1 MHRIVIIILGLL
13 FVLPFPLSAQS
24 AKESLTLEEAIRLS
38 LENNLTLKQQEDRI
52 RQAEAELKI
61 QKTGYLPSLNLGSS
75 YSYTSELASLQLPF
89 SVPGVGAVT
98 IDAGTKNRYDLNA
111 TINQPL
117 FTGFRIRNLTRA
129 AEQQMQESHSQ
140 KQMARN
146 SILLNTHN
154 IYYAAQLNLLQ
165 QNILS
170 SSITRGEQDL
180 QSVKNF
186 LAAGQVSPF
195 DTMKVANHV
204 LNLKTQFQSLQHQQA
219 IILSQLA
226 YILNINNIASV
237 KPVDLNNIPQNLET
251 FDYYENAALKSRPEL
266 SRIQNQIAAQQYR
279 RKALRSGFL
288 PQVYGQASYHYSK
301 PGVNF
306 FKDEWMNYYTLGIS
320 LNWELWNWGKTRNQ
334 VRQAQ
339 YATSILTTE
348 QEKFVESVKQDVKQA
363 YQSLLSDRDQI
374 YMTTKL
380 VDQEKERYRI
390 TREKYQQGLATTIDL
405 SDAENSLTVAELQLQ
420 QSYINWL
427 KDKANMRYLTGTI
440 YQSD

>member
-1 MHRIVIIILGLL
+1 MYRIVIIILGLL
-13 FVLPFPLSAQS
+13 VVLQLPVLAQTVRQN
-24 AKESLTLEEAIRLS
+24 LTLEEAIRLS
-38 LENNLTLKQQEDRI
+38 LENNLTLMQQEDRI

-75 YSYTSELASLQLPF
+75 YNYTSELASLELPF
-89 SVPGVGAVT
+89 SIPGVGAVT

-117 FTGFRIRNLTRA
+117 FTGFRIRNLNKA
-129 AEQQMQESHSQ
+129 AEQQMKESYSQ
-140 KQMARN
+140 NQIARN
-146 SILLNTHN
+146 SILLNTHDV
-154 IYYAAQLNLLQ
+154 YYAAQLNLLQ

-180 QSVKNF
+180 QLVKNF
-186 LAAGQVSPF
+186 LQAGQVSPF

-204 LNLKTQFQSLQHQQA
+204 LNLNTQFQSLQHQQI

-226 YILNINNIASV
+226 YILNIQSISSI
-237 KPVDLNNIPQNLET
+237 KPVDLKNIPLSLET
-251 FDYYENAALKSRPEL
+251 FEYYKNAALKSRPEL
-266 SRIQNQIAAQQYR
+266 SQIRNQIAAQQYR
-279 RKALRSGFL
+279 RNALRSGFL
-288 PQVYGQASYHYSK
+288 PQVYGQASYHYAR

-306 FKDEWMNYYTLGIS
+306 FKDEWMNYYTVGIS

-339 YATSILTTE
+339 YTTSILTTE
-348 QEKFVESVKQDVKQA
+348 QEKLIESVKQDMKQA
-363 YQSLLSDRDQI
+363 YESLFSDRDQI

-427 KDKANMRYLTGTI
+427 KDQVNMRYLTGTI
-440 YQSD
+440 YQTD

>member
-1 MHRIVIIILGLL
+1 MYRIVIIILGLL
-13 FVLPFPLSAQS
+13 VVLQLPVLAQTVRQN
-24 AKESLTLEEAIRLS
+24 LTLEEAIRLS
-38 LENNLTLKQQEDRI
+38 LENNLTLMQQEDRI

-75 YSYTSELASLQLPF
+75 YNYTSELASLELPF
-89 SVPGVGAVT
+89 SIPGVGAVT

-117 FTGFRIRNLTRA
+117 FTGFRIRNLNKA
-129 AEQQMQESHSQ
+129 AEQQMKESYSQ
-140 KQMARN
+140 NQIARN
-146 SILLNTHN
+146 SILLNTHDV
-154 IYYAAQLNLLQ
+154 YYAAQLNLLQ

-180 QSVKNF
+180 QLVKNF
-186 LAAGQVSPF
+186 LQAGQVSPF

-204 LNLKTQFQSLQHQQA
+204 LNLNTQFQSLQHQQI

-226 YILNINNIASV
+226 YILNIQSISSI
-237 KPVDLNNIPQNLET
+237 KPVDLKNIPLSLET
-251 FDYYENAALKSRPEL
+251 FEYYKNAALKSRPEL
-266 SRIQNQIAAQQYR
+266 SQIRNQIAAQQYR
-279 RKALRSGFL
+279 RNALRSGFL
-288 PQVYGQASYHYSK
+288 PQVYGQASYHYAR

-306 FKDEWMNYYTLGIS
+306 FKDEWMNYYTIGIS

-339 YATSILTTE
+339 YTTSILTTE
-348 QEKFVESVKQDVKQA
+348 QEKLIESVKQDMKQA
-363 YQSLLSDRDQI
+363 YESLFSDRDQI

-427 KDKANMRYLTGTI
+427 KDQVNMRYLTGTI
-440 YQSD
+440 YQTD

>member
-24 AKESLTLEEAIRLS
+24 AKENLTLEEAIQLS

-154 IYYAAQLNLLQ
+154 IYYAAQLNLL
-165 QNILS
+165 
-170 SSITRGEQDL
+170 L
-180 QSVKNF
+180 QVLFAPGN
-186 LAAGQVSPF
+186 AG
-195 DTMKVANHV
+195 
-204 LNLKTQFQSLQHQQA
+204 
-219 IILSQLA
+219 
-226 YILNINNIASV
+226 
-237 KPVDLNNIPQNLET
+237 
-251 FDYYENAALKSRPEL
+251 R
-266 SRIQNQIAAQQYR
+266 
-279 RKALRSGFL
+279 
-288 PQVYGQASYHYSK
+288 
-301 PGVNF
+301 
-306 FKDEWMNYYTLGIS
+306 
-320 LNWELWNWGKTRNQ
+320 
-334 VRQAQ
+334 
-339 YATSILTTE
+339 
-348 QEKFVESVKQDVKQA
+348 
-363 YQSLLSDRDQI
+363 
-374 YMTTKL
+374 
-380 VDQEKERYRI
+380 
-390 TREKYQQGLATTIDL
+390 
-405 SDAENSLTVAELQLQ
+405 
-420 QSYINWL
+420 
-427 KDKANMRYLTGTI
+427 
-440 YQSD
+440 